1 MTDQATR
8 DLLARGNVFSSS
20 AGYVPVDSGS
30 RDKTDYN
37 ANIPDKG
44 GVVYT
49 GSDPYQQQVGICAKK
64 IFCHPSENLTSI
76 IQVESWTIK

>member
-8 DLLARGNVFSSS
+8 DLLARGNVFSGS

-49 GSDPYQQQVGICAKK
+49 SSDPYQQQVGI
-64 IFCHPSENLTSI
+64 
-76 IQVESWTIK
+76 W

>member
-8 DLLARGNVFSSS
+8 DLLARGNVFSGRGDAGS
-20 AGYVPVDSGS
+20 AAYVPVDTGS

-37 ANIPDKG
+37 ANIPDNKG

-49 GSDPYQQQVGICAKK
+49 SSDPYQQQQQVGISTFYFPLQKK
-64 IFCHPSENLTSI
+64 L
-76 IQVESWTIK
+76 

>member
-8 DLLARGNVFSSS
+8 DLLARGNVFSGRGDAGS
-20 AGYVPVDSGS
+20 AAYVPVDTGS
-30 RDKTDYN
+30 RDKTDHN

-49 GSDPYQQQVGICAKK
+49 SSDPYQQQVGM
-64 IFCHPSENLTSI
+64 P
-76 IQVESWTIK
+76 